1 MEHEIDSSARFTLI
15 RSASYVTAGKAKQAG
30 LYAKEFCTFV
40 ASCVP
45 FSNLPRYS
53 CSGGCTVTSNDAVLA
68 RRRFIIYLLHEDGCE
83 RLILRCTCTT

>member
-15 RSASYVTAGKAKQAG
+15 RSASHVTAGKAKQAD

-45 FSNLPRYS
+45 FSNLPRCS
-53 CSGGCTVTSNDAVLA
+53 CFFGCTVTSNDAVLA
-68 RRRFIIYLLHEDGCE
+68 RRCIIYLLHEDGCE
-83 RLILRCTCTT
+83 RMILRCTSTT